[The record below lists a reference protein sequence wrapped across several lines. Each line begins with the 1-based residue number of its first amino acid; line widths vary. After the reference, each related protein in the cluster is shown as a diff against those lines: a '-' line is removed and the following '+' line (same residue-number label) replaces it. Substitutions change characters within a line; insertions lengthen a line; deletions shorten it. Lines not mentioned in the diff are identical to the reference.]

1 VSETAAAIATQA
13 LSKVYGRVCAVAD
26 LTLTVE
32 RAEVF
37 GFLGPNGAGKTTSV
51 HLLLALAHP
60 TTGTG
65 TVLGKP
71 LGDRE
76 VRERI
81 GFLPEHFTFH
91 EHLTAREI
99 LHFHGRLYSMKRA
112 VLRRRIDDLLT
123 RVNLLD
129 AADRPVREYSKGMT
143 QRVGLAQALLNR
155 PDLVFLDEP
164 TSGLDPIGRL
174 MVRDVIAELLADGAT
189 VFLNSHLLE
198 EVEATCQRVAFIR
211 QGRIVQ
217 DVVLAETRR
226 ALEVELK
233 IDRDADALGDEL
245 QQFGTDL
252 QFRGNVMSL
261 CVEHERVLPELV
273 RWLTAHGIG
282 LYSLHSR
289 HQSLERLFLRA
300 MDGEEGSG

>member
-1 VSETAAAIATQA
+1 
-13 LSKVYGRVCAVAD
+13 
-26 LTLTVE
+26 
-32 RAEVF
+32 
-37 GFLGPNGAGKTTSV
+37 
-51 HLLLALAHP
+51 
-60 TTGTG
+60 
-65 TVLGKP
+65 
-71 LGDRE
+71 
-76 VRERI
+76 
-81 GFLPEHFTFH
+81 
-91 EHLTAREI
+91 
-99 LHFHGRLYSMKRA
+99 
-112 VLRRRIDDLLT
+112 
-123 RVNLLD
+123 
-129 AADRPVREYSKGMT
+129 
-143 QRVGLAQALLNR
+143 
-155 PDLVFLDEP
+155 
-164 TSGLDPIGRL
+164 

-282 LYSLHSR
+282 LYSLQSR

-300 MDGEEGSG
+300 MDGQEGPG